1 MTERPRNV
9 ARPAITPG
17 AADLPHYQALARAK
31 APGFV
36 LPLTSGFQTRYGRPV
51 LADKWWFWVITGAV
65 AGAAALGSARYR
77 AIVARAREK
86 ALERRLVEPGV
97 GRRIDTRP
105 RGFWSEVSWLSLLI
119 GAWVVASPWIWGYD
133 DVDGAIATDAV
144 TGGVVIALTLVGVA
158 FPPVNAL
165 TVVAGLWLVLAPWM
179 VGYGDEGGPV
189 GLSDMLAGVVIA
201 ALGLAA
207 LTAASK
213 RIVTGGEM
221 PIGRV
226 RRPVDR

>member
-1 MTERPRNV
+1 
-9 ARPAITPG
+9 
-17 AADLPHYQALARAK
+17 
-31 APGFV
+31 
-36 LPLTSGFQTRYGRPV
+36 V
-51 LADKWWFWVITGAV
+51 LADKWWFWVIAGAV
-65 AGAAALGSARYR
+65 VVAAALGSSRYR
-77 AIVARAREK
+77 AILAGVRARA
-86 ALERRLVEPGV
+86 LDSQLVEPGV

-105 RGFWSEVSWLSLLI
+105 GGFWSELSWLSLLI

-133 DVDGAIATDAV
+133 DVDGAIATDVV
-144 TGGVVIALTLVGVA
+144 TGGVVIALTLAGIA
-158 FPPVNAL
+158 FPPLNAL
-165 TVVAGLWLVLAPWM
+165 TVVAGLWLVVAPWM

-189 GLSDMLAGVVIA
+189 GLSDTLAGVMIA

-226 RRPVDR
+226 RRSLDR